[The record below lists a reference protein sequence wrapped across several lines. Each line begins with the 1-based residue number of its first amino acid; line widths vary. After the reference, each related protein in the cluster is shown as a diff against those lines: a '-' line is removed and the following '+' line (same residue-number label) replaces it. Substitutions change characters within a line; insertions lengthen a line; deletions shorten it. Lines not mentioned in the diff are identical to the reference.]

1 MALLKKT
8 GKLVIISGFS
18 GVGKGSVVQKL
29 IGNADHYALSVSMT
43 TRQPRDYEEHGVHY
57 YFVEDEVFEDMIE
70 KNGFLEHAGYV
81 GNYYGT
87 PRAFVEENRGKGIDV
102 ILEIEVQGA
111 LQVKKRHP
119 EAVMIFIT
127 TPNARE
133 LERRLTNRKTDS
145 YEKIT
150 SRMERAVVEAEHMK
164 EYDYV
169 VINDILDD
177 CVRTI
182 EEIIVNEPA
191 GPRYDPKFK
200 ERFVQSLKE
209 IIIERKNCTEF
220 GEM

>member
-18 GVGKGSVVQKL
+18 GVGKGTVVQQL

-43 TRQPRDYEEHGVHY
+43 TRQPRENEEHGVHY
-57 YFVEDEVFEDMIE
+57 YFVKDEVFEEMIA

-111 LQVKKRHP
+111 LQVKRRHP

-133 LERRLTNRKTDS
+133 MERRLTNRKTDS

>member
-18 GVGKGSVVQKL
+18 GVGKGTVVQQL

-43 TRQPRDYEEHGVHY
+43 TRQPRENEEHGVHY
-57 YFVEDEVFEDMIE
+57 YFVKDEVFEEMIE

-111 LQVKKRHP
+111 LQVKRRHP
-119 EAVMIFIT
+119 EAIMIFIT

-133 LERRLTNRKTDS
+133 MERRLTNRKTDS

>member
-18 GVGKGSVVQKL
+18 GVGKGTVVQQL

-43 TRQPRDYEEHGVHY
+43 TRQPRENEEHGVHY
-57 YFVEDEVFEDMIE
+57 YFVKDKVFEDMIE

-111 LQVKKRHP
+111 LQVKRRHP

-133 LERRLTNRKTDS
+133 MERRLTNRKTDS

>member
-18 GVGKGSVVQKL
+18 GVGKGTVVQQL

-43 TRQPRDYEEHGVHY
+43 TRQPRENEKHGVHY
-57 YFVEDEVFEDMIE
+57 YFVKDEVFEDMIE

-87 PRAFVEENRGKGIDV
+87 PRAFVEENREKGVDV

-111 LQVKKRHP
+111 LQVKRRHP
-119 EAVMIFIT
+119 EAIMIFIT

-133 LERRLTNRKTDS
+133 MERRLTNRKTDS

>member
-1 MALLKKT
+1 MALLKKP

-18 GVGKGSVVQKL
+18 GVGKGTVVQQL

-43 TRQPRDYEEHGVHY
+43 TRQPRENEEHGVHY
-57 YFVEDEVFEDMIE
+57 YFVKDEVFEDMIE

-87 PRAFVEENRGKGIDV
+87 PKAFVEENRENGIDV

-111 LQVKKRHP
+111 LQVKRRHP

-133 LERRLTNRKTDS
+133 MERRLTNRKTDS

>member
-18 GVGKGSVVQKL
+18 GVGKGTVVQQL

-43 TRQPRDYEEHGVHY
+43 TRQPRENEEHGVHY
-57 YFVEDEVFEDMIE
+57 YFVKDEVFEEMIA

-87 PRAFVEENRGKGIDV
+87 PKAFVEENRENGIDV

-111 LQVKKRHP
+111 LQVKRRHP
-119 EAVMIFIT
+119 EAIMIFIT

-133 LERRLTNRKTDS
+133 MERRLTNRKTDS

>member
-18 GVGKGSVVQKL
+18 GVGKGTVVQQL

-43 TRQPRDYEEHGVHY
+43 TRQPRENEEHGVHY
-57 YFVEDEVFEDMIE
+57 YFVKDEVFEEMIA

-111 LQVKKRHP
+111 LQVKRRHP
-119 EAVMIFIT
+119 EAIMIFIT

-133 LERRLTNRKTDS
+133 MERRLTNRKTDS

>member
-1 MALLKKT
+1 MKK
-8 GKLVIISGFS
+8 GNLIVISGPS
-18 GVGKGSVVQKL
+18 GVGKGTVVKALMQRHDKL
-29 IGNADHYALSVSMT
+29 RFSVSAT
-43 TRQPRDYEEHGVHY
+43 TRAIRPGEVDGVNY
-57 YFVEDEVFEDMIE
+57 YYITKERFEQMIANDEL
-70 KNGFLEHAGYV
+70 LEHARYV
-81 GNYYGT
+81 DNYYGT
-87 PRAFVEENRGKGIDV
+87 PAAPVDRLLEEGYDV

-111 LQVKKRHP
+111 LQVKRRHP

-133 LERRLTNRKTDS
+133 MERRLTNRKTDS

>member
-18 GVGKGSVVQKL
+18 GVGKGTVVQQL

-43 TRQPRDYEEHGVHY
+43 TRQPRENEEHGVHY
-57 YFVEDEVFEDMIE
+57 YFVKDEVFEEMIA

-87 PRAFVEENRGKGIDV
+87 PKAFVEENRGKGIDV

-111 LQVKKRHP
+111 LQVKRRHP

-133 LERRLTNRKTDS
+133 MERRLTNRKTDS

>member
-18 GVGKGSVVQKL
+18 GVGKGTVVQQL

-43 TRQPRDYEEHGVHY
+43 TRQPRENEEHGVHY
-57 YFVEDEVFEDMIE
+57 YFVKDEVFEEMIE

-111 LQVKKRHP
+111 LQVKRRHP

-133 LERRLTNRKTDS
+133 MERRLTNRKTDS

>member
-18 GVGKGSVVQKL
+18 GVGKGTVVQQL

-43 TRQPRDYEEHGVHY
+43 TRQPRENEKHGVHY
-57 YFVEDEVFEDMIE
+57 YFVKDEVFEDMIE

-87 PRAFVEENRGKGIDV
+87 PRAFVEENREKGIDV

-111 LQVKKRHP
+111 LQVKRRHP
-119 EAVMIFIT
+119 EAIMIFIT

-133 LERRLTNRKTDS
+133 MERRLTNRKTDS

>member
-1 MALLKKT
+1 MKT
-8 GKLVIISGFS
+8 RGSLIVLSGFA
-18 GVGKGSVVQKL
+18 GVGKGTVLKSL
-29 IGNADHYALSVSMT
+29 FETHEGYAYSVSAT
-43 TRQPRDYEEHGVHY
+43 TREPRPGEVDGVHY
-57 YFVEDEVFEDMIE
+57 FFISKERFEQMIAGDEL
-70 KNGFLEHAGYV
+70 LEHACYV

-111 LQVKKRHP
+111 LQVKRRHP

-133 LERRLTNRKTDS
+133 MERRLTNRKTDS

>member
-18 GVGKGSVVQKL
+18 GVGKGTVVQQL

-43 TRQPRDYEEHGVHY
+43 TRQPRENEEHGVHY
-57 YFVEDEVFEDMIE
+57 YFVKDEVFEDMIE

-111 LQVKKRHP
+111 LQVKRRHP

-133 LERRLTNRKTDS
+133 MERRLTNRKTDS

>member
-18 GVGKGSVVQKL
+18 GVGKGTVVSQL

-43 TRQPRDYEEHGVHY
+43 TRQPRENEEHGVHY
-57 YFVEDEVFEDMIE
+57 YFVKDEVFEEMIA

-87 PRAFVEENRGKGIDV
+87 PKAFVEENRENGIDV

-111 LQVKKRHP
+111 LQVKRRHP
-119 EAVMIFIT
+119 EAIMIFIT

-133 LERRLTNRKTDS
+133 MERRLTNRKTDS

-169 VINDILDD
+169 VINDVLDD
-177 CVRTI
+177 CVRTV

-209 IIIERKNCTEF
+209 IIVERKNCTEF